1 MDAKVLRPPAPA
13 SYSLV
18 QHSAAS
24 PSLLSQPSKA
34 APESGLPKESIAV
47 HAVGSCLH
55 RCLRHLA
62 GLYATKQLSRTPF
75 GLRPKRVSLA
85 MRQARD
91 ACAACQDLMD
101 IVLDLFRQ
109 FMSVLIQQQTRA
121 EEEHIDLGPRIS
133 YQKIARYFLSSCACA
148 FPQIATDT
156 NKNLR
161 KNAERCD

>member
-1 MDAKVLRPPAPA
+1 
-13 SYSLV
+13 
-18 QHSAAS
+18 
-24 PSLLSQPSKA
+24 
-34 APESGLPKESIAV
+34 
-47 HAVGSCLH
+47 
-55 RCLRHLA
+55 
-62 GLYATKQLSRTPF
+62 
-75 GLRPKRVSLA
+75 

-91 ACAACQDLMD
+91 ACAAWQDLMD

-121 EEEHIDLGPRIS
+121 EEEHINLGPRIS
-133 YQKIARYFLSSCACA
+133 YQKIARHFLSGCACA